1 MKKTLVLFFSLLALA
16 ACQNSD
22 PTPPI
27 EDCQLKLLSSNNMT
41 FEAEGGKATELS
53 QDVRD
58 SIKSLWENGLP
69 WEDVFAPIEDV
80 VLRTRYIDLFNKLE
94 ELKMGADA

>member
-1 MKKTLVLFFSLLALA
+1 MSPKEIQLVALLDLIAP
-16 ACQNSD
+16 SPD
-22 PTPPI
+22 
-27 EDCQLKLLSSNNMT
+27 
-41 FEAEGGKATELS
+41 FEAEGGIATELS

-94 ELKMGADA
+94 ELKTEEDA

>member
-1 MKKTLVLFFSLLALA
+1 MNPKEIQLVALLELIAP
-16 ACQNSD
+16 SPD
-22 PTPPI
+22 
-27 EDCQLKLLSSNNMT
+27 

-94 ELKMGADA
+94 ELKTEADA

>member
-1 MKKTLVLFFSLLALA
+1 MSPKEIQLVALLELIAP
-16 ACQNSD
+16 SPD
-22 PTPPI
+22 
-27 EDCQLKLLSSNNMT
+27 
-41 FEAEGGKATELS
+41 FEAEGGTATELS
-53 QDVRD
+53 QDIRD

-94 ELKMGADA
+94 ELKTEEDT

>member
-1 MKKTLVLFFSLLALA
+1 MSPKEIQLVALLEIIAP
-16 ACQNSD
+16 SPD
-22 PTPPI
+22 
-27 EDCQLKLLSSNNMT
+27 
-41 FEAEGGKATELS
+41 FESEGGKATELS

-69 WEDVFAPIEDV
+69 WEEVFAPIENV

-94 ELKMGADA
+94 ELKMGTDA

>member
-1 MKKTLVLFFSLLALA
+1 MSPKEIQLVALLDLIAP
-16 ACQNSD
+16 SPD
-22 PTPPI
+22 
-27 EDCQLKLLSSNNMT
+27 
-41 FEAEGGKATELS
+41 FEAEGGITTELS

-69 WEDVFAPIEDV
+69 WEEVFAPIEDV

-94 ELKMGADA
+94 ELKTEEDT